1 MNISSE
7 VNDIVKQAPEW
18 NFAGDCALLE
28 LMKRISENLK
38 ERGEH
43 TSQKLREFETSVRT
57 TDIALNNATNSL
69 RSLQFGQQFVEYR
82 IEEVDDDDFLIPETR
97 KKKPLPPKQGPQEMA
112 KEFLQNNLNML
123 RKNFEPVTLDVP
135 DSDEDEDVQGAK
147 EQTILYRPKNPYDA
161 IPLPYIIG
169 SKEWQEHKYA
179 GLYESRENSEDEQSE
194 EFSSS
199 SSEENHDTRKT
210 ETNLSQSD
218 SSSVAPLRIDPVIEK
233 VKQSTPSPP
242 KPAPEQTPRTQTQP
256 RPIITSQTK
265 RQLHEHDL
273 FAALRQSPPS
283 DDAPSTSSSM
293 RSSPAFAHLPAT
305 DGGPSL
311 SSSSS
316 SAAIQPPPPK
326 VFEKEELPKP
336 LHTELDKEVVSKPS
350 NPIKRM
356 PVNLFNDDDFNSFM
370 TEIVDKAQGKTTTAI
385 EKKPTKEST
394 KKVLEEQK
402 PQTPKI
408 EIKSKTTNL
417 FDDSPPPSTALR
429 QPVFQSPPEATP
441 AVATVKPLP
450 KSLFNDDLDDFDDDF
465 LSSLTAKTKAKTK
478 PIEQITKRTSLFD
491 DDDDELDIDDIFT
504 KKTLPTAKAK
514 SAQFES
520 ETTPPSPP
528 LVPMKKS
535 LFDDIED
542 DEDIFGTPKTI
553 KPLPKNKIEPP
564 EDEQYQEEE
573 DKMKPIEIAS
583 AEKPL
588 EVTNEAK
595 SMAKSINVTDLFNDD
610 FSDDEIN
617 TVLVTNPSKIE
628 SINKEAE
635 DEQHDKSVE
644 KDGDDQEELFKDV
657 RSFSDIPQNA
667 FTIPPID
674 SKSNDL
680 FQKSIENLDQDSTEI
695 LFVPPVDS
703 AKPQVDPPT
712 EAISDLEDDSVK
724 GELFTEVPIDSIPIL
739 SDSPPPDIADE
750 RKEEDPIISMIAEVT
765 SNRQNRN
772 SSPSYN
778 TEQVASAQKIMQNYT
793 SLFDEPPDDTE
804 FFSSL
809 ANSNLSSLSASKI
822 FDTQDQDF
830 FEPALPKVPSATK
843 PTTTTSNSGIFS
855 DVPPD
860 DDADDDVDDNFIPTT
875 TASVDVHGNTKRIHT
890 IFYDDFSETA
900 RAGSTI
906 GAVTPSLPIVDDAP
920 LPQADEVDRH
930 VPLVP
935 PISPVKKLV
944 MPNININVQALMPG
958 PQLGRKIEL
967 PDPASPDNSL
977 QHVNKTRVRGPA
989 QRRPSTRRGR
999 KENYA
1004 KTLQDEERQQVEKTK
1019 EEPSK
1024 VPAKVKPNFL
1034 DSDDDND
1041 DSLFGSVKPTTTEMP
1056 KETPKI
1062 SPMPAS
1068 HLITKNSEVKKH
1080 VPFIKS
1086 QSKLFDDNDNDNVGS
1101 AKSSHQITKE
1111 SEVKISAPPLRSQ
1124 SKLFD
1129 DSDDD
1134 DLTKVTTQVSVKP
1147 APQLLPK
1154 EPVQKKSAASVKT
1167 RNTLF
1172 DDSGDDDDDL
1182 FASAIPAP
1190 AATMPV
1196 AVKSTVTAKV
1206 TPHTKNVVL
1215 KPSKSLFSDDEDDD
1229 DDLFGV
1235 KTAKPTARKVVKP
1248 NVAATVTPSSSS
1260 SSKSIPLST
1269 DNPLSDL
1276 LDK

>member
-7 VNDIVKQAPEW
+7 VNAIVEQAPEW

-82 IEEVDDDDFLIPETR
+82 IEEVDDDDFLMPETR
-97 KKKPLPPKQGPQEMA
+97 EKMPLPPKQGPQEMA

-135 DSDEDEDVQGAK
+135 DSDEDEDLEGSK
-147 EQTILYRPKNPYDA
+147 EQTTLYRPKNPYDA
-161 IPLPYIIG
+161 IPIPYIIG

-199 SSEENHDTRKT
+199 SSDEKDELRKT

-218 SSSVAPLRIDPVIEK
+218 SSSVAPLRRDPK
-233 VKQSTPSPP
+233 VKQTTPSPP
-242 KPAPEQTPRTQTQP
+242 KSAPEQAPRTQP
-256 RPIITSQTK
+256 RPIISSQTK
-265 RQLHEHDL
+265 QQLHEHDL

-336 LHTELDKEVVSKPS
+336 LPTELPKEVVSKPS

-356 PVNLFNDDDFNSFM
+356 PVNLFNDDEFNSFM

-385 EKKPTKEST
+385 EKKPAKESP
-394 KKVLEEQK
+394 KKDLEEQK
-402 PQTPKI
+402 AHTPKI
-408 EIKSKTTNL
+408 EIKSKTMNL
-417 FDDSPPPSTALR
+417 FDDSPPSSPAFK
-429 QPVFQSPPEATP
+429 QPASKTSPEATP
-441 AVATVKPLP
+441 AVSTVKPLP
-450 KSLFNDDLDDFDDDF
+450 KSLFDDDLDDFDDDF
-465 LSSLTAKTKAKTK
+465 LSSLTAKAKAKTK

-504 KKTLPTAKAK
+504 KKSLPTAKSK
-514 SAQFES
+514 SALFEP

-528 LVPMKKS
+528 AVSMKKS

-542 DEDIFGTPKTI
+542 DEDIFGTPKTM
-553 KPLPKNKIEPP
+553 KPLPKNEIEPP
-564 EDEQYQEEE
+564 EDEEYQEEE
-573 DKMKPIEIAS
+573 DKMEPIMIVS
-583 AEKPL
+583 AEKPP
-588 EVTNEAK
+588 EVIKEAK
-595 SMAKSINVTDLFNDD
+595 SMTKSINVTDLFNDD

-617 TVLVTNPSKIE
+617 TVLKTNQTKIQPT
-628 SINKEAE
+628 NKEAK
-635 DEQHDKSVE
+635 DEQHDKSVGN
-644 KDGDDQEELFKDV
+644 DGGDQNELFKDV
-657 RSFSDIPQNA
+657 SQNA
-667 FTIPPID
+667 FTDPPID
-674 SKSNDL
+674 SESNDL
-680 FQKSIENLDQDSTEI
+680 FQKSIKSLDQDSSDI
-695 LFVPPVDS
+695 FAVPPVDS
-703 AKPQVDPPT
+703 AKPQIDHPT
-712 EAISDLEDDSVK
+712 EVISDLEDDLVK
-724 GELFTEVPIDSIPIL
+724 GELFTKIPIDSMPIL

-765 SNRQNRN
+765 SNRQNQEN
-772 SSPSYN
+772 SPSYN
-778 TEQVASAQKIMQNYT
+778 AAQVASAQTIMQNYT

-822 FDTQDQDF
+822 FDVQDQDF
-830 FEPALPKVPSATK
+830 FEPALPKIPSATK
-843 PTTTTSNSGIFS
+843 PTTTTSNTGIFS

-860 DDADDDVDDNFIPTT
+860 DDADDNENVDDHFIPTT
-875 TASVDVHGNTKRIHT
+875 TASVDVDGNTKRIHT

-906 GAVTPSLPIVDDAP
+906 GAGTPNLPIVDEDP

-930 VPLVP
+930 VPIVP

-958 PQLGRKIEL
+958 LGPKLIKKTEM
-967 PDPASPDNSL
+967 PKEKMSEPASSDNTL

-1004 KTLQDEERQQVEKTK
+1004 KSLLDEERQQVEKTK

-1024 VPAKVKPNFL
+1024 VPVKVKPNFL
-1034 DSDDDND
+1034 ESDDDND
-1041 DSLFGSVKPTTTEMP
+1041 DSLFGSVKPTTTEVA
-1056 KETPKI
+1056 KI

-1068 HLITKNSEVKKH
+1068 NLITKKPEVKKTLH
-1080 VPFIKS
+1080 
-1086 QSKLFDDNDNDNVGS
+1086 QSKLFDDSDDDDNDGL
-1101 AKSSHQITKE
+1101 AKVSHQITKE
-1111 SEVKISAPPLRSQ
+1111 HEVKKSAPPIKSQ

-1134 DLTKVTTQVSVKP
+1134 DADVLAKVTHQVSVKP
-1147 APQLLPK
+1147 APQS
-1154 EPVQKKSAASVKT
+1154 VAQKKSTASVKS

-1172 DDSGDDDDDL
+1172 DDSDDDDDDL

-1190 AATMPV
+1190 APTMPV
-1196 AVKSTVTAKV
+1196 SVKSTATAKV
-1206 TPHTKNVVL
+1206 TPNTKNVTL

-1229 DDLFGV
+1229 DDDLFGI
-1235 KTAKPTARKVVKP
+1235 KSAKPTAHKVVKP
-1248 NVAATVTPSSSS
+1248 NVTATVIPSSSSS

-1276 LDK
+1276 LDFE